1 MKTTKDYA
9 KECSVLFVDDEQ
21 EIRDMIKNI
30 LTRLFKEV
38 YFANSGL
45 EAIES
50 YKKNKPDLIITDIN
64 MPKMNGLDM
73 IKNIREDDLEQKII
87 ILSAYNDYSFIETAI
102 NYKVDGYLIKPLDMK
117 LLLNSIDNSVRVI
130 VQKKELENLN
140 KHLEKRVL
148 EEIEK
153 NNQKEKELSKTLS
166 SFLEA
171 NPNPI
176 VVYEDG
182 VVRFANNEF
191 LALIGKNKEEVI
203 DKNFCIQE
211 LFEKRAG
218 FVSTLSEIDN
228 EKQKNKISIN
238 IGSTRH
244 VYYVVQSAIPH
255 FNNELKMFT
264 FNDITLIE
272 YQKLKIEHY
281 AQRLEDY
288 IKRINRQ
295 RGVAKTSNND
305 FKIEEEKQ
313 REFNEEELSVL
324 KKSHNGKEISSVD
337 YAKELDSYVFEEI
350 QELAEIE
357 DEILNEIAEL
367 KESKKVESIYFISER
382 LLKYSSTI
390 NVLFEFIDLSFAIK
404 SLAEL
409 LARLESNE
417 LDDTKIIKIELFLT
431 NIIVDLS
438 NWRRVIFIEKA
449 TNDIHYLDSSL
460 FSAILQLE
468 MALDDRDS
476 YSGDSDNLEFF

>member
-21 EIRDMIKNI
+21 KIRDMIKNI

-38 YFANSGL
+38 YFAQSGV
-45 EAIES
+45 EAIKS
-50 YKKNKPDLIITDIN
+50 YKEHKPDLIITDIN
-64 MPKMNGLDM
+64 MPEMNGLDM
-73 IKNIREDDLEQKII
+73 IKEIRDSDLEQKII
-87 ILSAYNDYSFIETAI
+87 ILSAHNDYSFIETAI

-130 VQKKELENLN
+130 VQKKELERLN
-140 KHLEKRVL
+140 EHLEKRVQ
-148 EEIEK
+148 EEVEK
-153 NNQKEKELSKTLS
+153 NTKKEKELSHTLS
-166 SFLEA
+166 IFLDT

-176 VVYEDG
+176 VVYEDR

-191 LALIGKNKEEVI
+191 FGLIGKTKDEILDKE
-203 DKNFCIQE
+203 FCMQE

-218 FVSTLSEIDN
+218 FASRLSEISS

-244 VYYVVQSAIPH
+244 VYFVVQNIIPL
-255 FNNELKMFT
+255 FDKELKMFT

-281 AQRLEDY
+281 TERLEDY

-295 RGVAKTSNND
+295 RGTPKTAQNDD
-305 FKIEEEKQ
+305 FKIEQERP
-313 REFNEEELSVL
+313 RELGEEEMSVL
-324 KKSHNGKEISSVD
+324 KRSHHGKEISSVEYSKD
-337 YAKELDSYVFEEI
+337 LDSYVFEEI
-350 QELAEIE
+350 TELAELE
-357 DEILNEIAEL
+357 DEILNEIDEL
-367 KESKKVESIYFISER
+367 KESKKIESVYFISER
-382 LLKYSSTI
+382 LVRYSSTI
-390 NVLFEFIDLSFAIK
+390 NVLFEFIDLSFSIK

-417 LDDTKIIKIELFLT
+417 LDDTKIKKIELFLS
-431 NIIVDLS
+431 NIIIDLS
-438 NWRRVIFIEKA
+438 SWRRIIFIEKTA
-449 TNDIHYLDSSL
+449 NDIHYLDSSL

-468 MALDDRDS
+468 MVLSDHAQNSEDD
-476 YSGDSDNLEFF
+476 LEFF